1 MKNLK
6 LVILSCGVV
15 GLLALIVPFSD
26 RWPLKDLFEI
36 DKLGAIVYAAIFVL
50 PAAMAALALARPP
63 MQSWQPGVALAG
75 FVLGV
80 VRFRVWDLV
89 LHLGSIG
96 LAGILVCA
104 AVIIGTLAA
113 VVALMKPEAV

>member
-1 MKNLK
+1 VKNLK

-15 GLLALIVPFSD
+15 GLLALIVPFAD
-26 RWPLKDLFEI
+26 RSLLKDLLEN

-63 MQSWQPGVALAG
+63 MQSWQPGVALAC

-80 VRFRVWDLV
+80 VRFRVWDLA
-89 LHLGSIG
+89 LHFGSIG
-96 LAGILVCA
+96 LAGILMCV
-104 AVIIGTLAA
+104 AVVIGALAA
-113 VVALMKPEAV
+113 VAALMKPEAV